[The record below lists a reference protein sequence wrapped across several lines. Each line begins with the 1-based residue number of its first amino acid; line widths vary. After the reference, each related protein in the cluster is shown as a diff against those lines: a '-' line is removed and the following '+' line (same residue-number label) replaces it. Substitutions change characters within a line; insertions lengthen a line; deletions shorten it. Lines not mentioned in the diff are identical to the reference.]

1 MAGNC
6 GKKDEKAAGGEKVE
20 LIPDQNSG
28 PWMFRHSAI
37 FQQQSEKPKCVLK
50 KNLQQYMS
58 SQSSP
63 GIRDVSGILS
73 LLQTS
78 LYFSLG
84 DVAATVAVTI
94 ILYMT
99 SLYED
104 LTQSCVQVYTDLQ
117 VYICIQKPLLV
128 TIPPILWKYQNIFYW
143 LCCAKS
149 L

>member
-1 MAGNC
+1 MGQI
-6 GKKDEKAAGGEKVE
+6 K
-20 LIPDQNSG
+20 IPAPECSATRPSFNS
-28 PWMFRHSAI
+28 S
-37 FQQQSEKPKCVLK
+37 Q
-50 KNLQQYMS
+50 KNLKQYMS

-99 SLYED
+99 SLSED
-104 LTQSCVQVYTDLQ
+104 LTQSCIQVYTDLQ
-117 VYICIQKPLLV
+117 VYICIQRPLLV
-128 TIPPILWKYQNIFYW
+128 AIPPII
-143 LCCAKS
+143 
-149 L
+149 